1 MSLGTTS
8 AHARQHAA
16 GQPPVP
22 STESGRAFVA
32 LANSYYARPSLP
44 GTDVSRVDLST
55 GAVLGT
61 TPVGRAPQVLAVDT
75 RSGRVFVVNT
85 GGGTVS
91 VPHGRR
97 ANRLQRLPD
106 EQNNGSPEQCCHR
119 HVEESRG
126 PLGTEKPLHAGS
138 GRQPDKTAW

>member
-8 AHARQHAA
+8 THARQHAA

-44 GTDVSRVDLST
+44 GTDVSTVDLST

-75 RSGRVFVVNT
+75 RTGRVFVVNT

-91 VPHGRR
+91 VLDARSGALAHGCYWPNPPRDGCRR
-97 ANRLQRLPD
+97 ADRAP
-106 EQNNGSPEQCCHR
+106 
-119 HVEESRG
+119 VRG
-126 PLGTEKPLHAGS
+126 ARGTHEPGRCLH
-138 GRQPDKTAW
+138 